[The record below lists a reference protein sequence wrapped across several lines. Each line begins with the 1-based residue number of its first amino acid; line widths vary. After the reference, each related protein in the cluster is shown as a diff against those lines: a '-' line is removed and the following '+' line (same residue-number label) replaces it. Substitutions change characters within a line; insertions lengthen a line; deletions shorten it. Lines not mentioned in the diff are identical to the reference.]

1 MKKLFFF
8 FALSLIVMGC
18 TKTEPLH
25 IGAKE
30 FTEQLILAEIIA
42 KLLEHENIPVKRSIP
57 FGNTFAN
64 LEAIKNGGLDLYVEY
79 NGTGLSMLGQP
90 PTNDGDKAFA
100 EVKMLFEPL
109 GLEWLNRLGFSND
122 YVLVMRRDRALA
134 LKISKISE
142 LVKITPN
149 IRMSM
154 EPEFL
159 ERPLDGFTAL
169 QRRYGLRNLL
179 PKVVDHSKSV
189 IYQALLEGKVD
200 VVEGFSTEGRIED
213 FGLMILE
220 DDLAFFPVY
229 QPSPVV
235 RTDALKRFPNLR
247 SVLQKLVGIIDTT
260 TMRQL
265 NREVELEGQ
274 DYKTVAQAF
283 LVKHRLITE
292 SIHTYKSEQ
301 LNIAAGKLNELGR
314 SIGKALRAARKTFPG
329 RRVKALQVADP
340 LQAILNGEAR
350 LGILSAEAFFNMTK
364 NDVLPIRNKSVE
376 AIGVIGNRM
385 AHIVILRD
393 SDVKTLKDIKKLGVG
408 AKNSASDRSA
418 NMILTSLGL
427 LKKTRLVRNYNLTRQ
442 INELKRQQLDGIL
455 LMVSLGHEQLTAIM
469 NQGIFK
475 LLSLKEWQEG
485 NHLIRFPFFRLARI
499 PANTYDQQSNIIETV
514 STQMV
519 LAGRTPV
526 EEVVGNRGPATVI
539 GIGAQPLSDSLT
551 LQLSKEL
558 GTNEKLDPA
567 LPSADILKPQTKAL
581 SKQINPSRT
590 ESFVNL
596 LIIIAMFFFLHLFLK
611 EPNKG

>member
-1 MKKLFFF
+1 MKKLFFC
-8 FALSLIVMGC
+8 FALSFIVMGC
-18 TKTEPLH
+18 TKIEPLH
-25 IGAKE
+25 IGSKE

-57 FGNTFAN
+57 FGDTFAN
-64 LEAIKNGGLDLYVEY
+64 LEAIKNGDLDLYVEY

-100 EVKMLFEPL
+100 EVKKLFKPL

-122 YVLVMRRDRALA
+122 YVLIMRRDRALA

-159 ERPLDGFTAL
+159 ERPLDGFMAL

-179 PKVVDHSKSV
+179 PILVDHSKSA
-189 IYQALLEGKVD
+189 IYQALLDGKVD
-200 VVEGFSTEGRIED
+200 VVEGFATEGRIED

-235 RTDALKRFPNLR
+235 RTDALERFPNLR
-247 SVLQKLVGIIDTT
+247 SALQKLVGIIDTT

-265 NREVELEGQ
+265 NREVESEGQ

-283 LVKHRLITE
+283 LVKHHLIKE
-292 SIHTYKSEQ
+292 SIHSYKSEE
-301 LNIAAGKLNELGR
+301 LSIAAGKLNELGR
-314 SIGKALRAARKTFPG
+314 SIGKALRATRKTFPG

-340 LQAILNGEAR
+340 LQAILNGQAR
-350 LGILSAEAFFNMTK
+350 LGILSAETFFNMT
-364 NDVLPIRNKSVE
+364 DDFLPVQNKSVE

-385 AHIVILRD
+385 AHIVTLRD
-393 SDVKTLKDIKKLGVG
+393 NNVTTLKDIEKLGVG
-408 AKNSASDRSA
+408 AENSASDRSA

-427 LKKTRLVRNYNLTRQ
+427 LKKTELIRNDDLPQQ
-442 INELKRQQLDGIL
+442 IKALKQQKLDGIL
-455 LMVSLGHEQLTAIM
+455 LMVPLGHEQLTAIM
-469 NQGIFK
+469 NQSIFK

-519 LAGRTPV
+519 LAGPTPI

-539 GIGAQPLSDSLT
+539 GIGSQPLSDSLT

-567 LPSADILKPQTKAL
+567 LPSADILKPQTQAL
-581 SKQINPSRT
+581 SKQLNPSRT

-596 LIIIAMFFFLHLFLK
+596 LIVIALFFFLHLFLIGRK
-611 EPNKG
+611 E